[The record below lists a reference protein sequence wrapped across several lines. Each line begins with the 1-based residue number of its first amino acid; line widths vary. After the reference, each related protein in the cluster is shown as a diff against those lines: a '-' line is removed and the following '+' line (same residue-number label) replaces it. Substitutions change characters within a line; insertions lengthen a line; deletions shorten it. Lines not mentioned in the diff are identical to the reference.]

1 MHHPLSRR
9 STLLGLTSLMSA
21 GGGTLAVAAAPT
33 EQRFVV
39 ILLRGAM
46 DGLTVVAPYGDPGL
60 AALRAPL
67 IPPQPGQ
74 ERGMFDLGG
83 NFGLHPAMS
92 GAHDLYKANELLLVH
107 AAAGPYRVRSHFEAQ
122 DLLEY
127 GAEHSLNSGWLNRAA
142 GVIPAARDPGPGV
155 GSFARGRGAAV
166 EDGTLSGPGMAAAI
180 AIGQNIPLS
189 LRGPAPVS
197 NWAPH
202 TFGEPQAALYQQIL
216 ALHQRDPISGPAIAN
231 GLRARGFSEEATR
244 DMAKHGGRFAFAKLA
259 QAAGRLLGAAGGP
272 RLAAMELGGWDTHT
286 GQMARLNGPLTELDS
301 GLTALKTE
309 MGEAWKKTVVLVMTE
324 FGRTARINGTNGTD
338 HGTASVAFVAGGAVA
353 GGRVVANWPGLSRGQ
368 LYEDRDLAPT
378 TDLRSVAKGI
388 LAAHLGLNAG
398 ALATVFPGSEAAR
411 PLNGLVR
418 AG

>member
-1 MHHPLSRR
+1 MHTHLPRR
-9 STLLGLTSLMSA
+9 SALLGLTSMMSM
-21 GGGTLAVAAAPT
+21 GGASLALAAAPT
-33 EQRFVV
+33 DQRFVV

-83 NFGLHPAMS
+83 TFGLHPAMS

-127 GAEHSLNSGWLNRAA
+127 GADHSMSSGWLNRVA
-142 GVIPAARDPGPGV
+142 GAIPSQASA
-155 GSFARGRGAAV
+155 GRLTQVDGAAV
-166 EDGTLSGPGMAAAI
+166 TGASMAAAL
-180 AIGQNIPLS
+180 AIGQTIPLS

-202 TFGEPQAALYQQIL
+202 TFGEPQPALYQQIL
-216 ALHQRDPISGPAIAN
+216 ALHRHDPISGPAIAN
-231 GLRARGFSEEATR
+231 GLRARGFTEDAVR
-244 DMAKHGGRFAFAKLA
+244 DMSKEGGRFAFPKLA

-286 GQMARLNGPLTELDS
+286 GQMGRLNGPLTELDN

-309 MGEAWKKTVVLVMTE
+309 MGDAWRKTVVLVMTE

-353 GGRVVANWPGLSRGQ
+353 GGRVVANWPGLGRGQ

-378 TDLRSVAKGI
+378 TDLRSIAKGI
-388 LAAHLGLNAG
+388 LAAHLGLNGA
-398 ALATVFPGSEAAR
+398 ALASVFPGGEAAQ
-411 PLNGLVR
+411 PMNGLVR
-418 AG
+418 TG